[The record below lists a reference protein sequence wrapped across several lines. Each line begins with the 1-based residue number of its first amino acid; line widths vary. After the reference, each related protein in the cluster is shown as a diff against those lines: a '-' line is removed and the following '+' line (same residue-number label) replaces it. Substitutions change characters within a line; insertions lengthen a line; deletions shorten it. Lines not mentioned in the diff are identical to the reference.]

1 MSDVQ
6 LCNMFQELI
15 NYNFI
20 PNNQTYFEI
29 FNSNINI
36 NLKLD
41 YLLYAFS
48 VIDENNS
55 QNFLTYKNAWG
66 QNIVFLFNDVN
77 FIYNLLLF
85 CINTDLPNYFKY
97 VINNKIIQL
106 PEKTYNDLFQ
116 VAIRYKKQN
125 FCKLI
130 TQIKI
135 LDKYDTKV
143 NLLYEFN
150 IS

>member
-29 FNSNINI
+29 FNSNINF

-55 QNFLTYKNAWG
+55 QNFLSYKNAWG
-66 QNIVFLFNDVN
+66 QNISFLFNDVN

>member
-1 MSDVQ
+1 MSDIQ

-15 NYNFI
+15 NFNFI
-20 PNNQTYFEI
+20 PNNPVYFEI
-29 FNSNINI
+29 FNSNLNM

-55 QNFLTYKNAWG
+55 QNFLTYKNIYG
-66 QNIVFLFNDVN
+66 QNIGFLFNDIN

-85 CINTDLPNYFKY
+85 CLNTDLPNYFKY
-97 VINNKIIQL
+97 IINNKIIQL
-106 PEKTYNDLFQ
+106 PEKTHNDLFHI
-116 VAIRYKKQN
+116 AIRYKKQN

-135 LDKYDTKV
+135 LDKYDTRIF
-143 NLLYEFN
+143 LPYEF
-150 IS
+150 I

>member
-1 MSDVQ
+1 MSDIQ

-15 NYNFI
+15 NFNFI
-20 PNNQTYFEI
+20 QNNPVYFEI
-29 FNSNINI
+29 FNSNLNM

-48 VIDENNS
+48 TIDENNS
-55 QNFLTYKNAWG
+55 QSFITYKNIYG
-66 QNIVFLFNDVN
+66 QNIGFLFNDIN

-85 CINTDLPNYFKY
+85 CINTDLPNYIKY
-97 VINNKIIQL
+97 IMNNKIIQL

-116 VAIRYKKQN
+116 VAIRYRKQN
-125 FCKLI
+125 FCKVL

-135 LDKYDTKV
+135 LDKYDTRIFMP
-143 NLLYEFN
+143 YEF
-150 IS
+150 I

>member
-1 MSDVQ
+1 M
-6 LCNMFQELI
+6 
-15 NYNFI
+15 
-20 PNNQTYFEI
+20 
-29 FNSNINI
+29 

-48 VIDENNS
+48 TIDENNS
-55 QNFLTYKNAWG
+55 QSFITYKNIYG
-66 QNIVFLFNDVN
+66 QNIGFLFNDIN

-97 VINNKIIQL
+97 IMNNKIIQL

-116 VAIRYKKQN
+116 VAIRYRKQN
-125 FCKLI
+125 FCKVL

-135 LDKYDTKV
+135 LDKYDTRIF
-143 NLLYEFN
+143 LPYEF
-150 IS
+150 I